1 VIRTFAV
8 LLLAGGLALAPRG
21 RLQALSP
28 VTTIGPRFTPSA
40 TRTVPAADPASA
52 TPTPEAID
60 AADDPPVYRYG
71 LTLGGTSFIS
81 LVFEYESNN
90 RAVEFALGTFS
101 GRDLSLAVTGKQYL
115 GGGDLRAFAGAGL
128 WGVAA
133 FPADQRAGF
142 ALIARAPIGVDWHA
156 LERHAAGFEL
166 NLNRALAMRRPDPV
180 DERPPRTRIVPL
192 PALYYRFADPR

>member
-1 VIRTFAV
+1 MRPF
-8 LLLAGGLALAPRG
+8 LAGLGLFTILG
-21 RLQALSP
+21 LGSVGWLHALSP
-28 VTTIGPRFTPSA
+28 A
-40 TRTVPAADPASA
+40 T
-52 TPTPEAID
+52 AID
-60 AADDPPVYRYG
+60 LAAGTAAAATAEAPIAPSSAQTPRGPDPDDDPPVYRYG
-71 LTLGGTSFIS
+71 LTLGGTALIS

-166 NLNRALAMRRPDPV
+166 NLNRALAMRRPDPA

-192 PALYYRFADPR
+192 PAFYYRFADPR